1 MTDSLHRINKV
12 IILLTYI
19 NSWIFV
25 LFSGI
30 FWTRWQKNKS
40 TTSASMLLKRNV
52 HPLAIWKFFNLIDT
66 ITEMNIAKDNILYVN
81 STAVL
86 LPDIVLVEWLIYN
99 DNIHNLY
106 FLKLYWELSKF
117 LVIFFQQIKYGNL
130 SNVVH
135 KKIIV

>member
-30 FWTRWQKNKS
+30 FWILWQKNKS